1 MEALGAQACDAIRDD
16 KALPQTSTY
25 LKAHS
30 RACTVLDFYCVMDSK
45 NLLIGRLSIAQM
57 SDRISFGAG

>member
-1 MEALGAQACDAIRDD
+1 MSKLRIEKGCVGWEGVGTLLPIKHAIRDD

-30 RACTVLDFYCVMDSK
+30 RARAP
-45 NLLIGRLSIAQM
+45 G
-57 SDRISFGAG
+57 